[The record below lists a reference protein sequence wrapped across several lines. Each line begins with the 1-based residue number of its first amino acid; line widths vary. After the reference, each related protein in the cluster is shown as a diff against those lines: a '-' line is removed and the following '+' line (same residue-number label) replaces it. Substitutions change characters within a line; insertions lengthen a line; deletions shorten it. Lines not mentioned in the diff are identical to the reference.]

1 MSNDSRKI
9 YELESIRGLAA
20 LLVVF
25 YHLPKWNP
33 ILDIKI
39 INNGYLMVELFFVI
53 SGFVIFNA
61 YSNRINSR
69 NDLIKFQFLRFARLY
84 PVHLIFLLLFL
95 SIEILRYIT
104 TIHYGAQIL
113 KVAPFSTNSIQAFIE
128 QAFLLQSV
136 LPNGNATTYN
146 APAWSL
152 SVEFYTY
159 LIFAL
164 ILLLSKHNKIKAM
177 FALACISISLLIFK
191 STFGMENLLRC
202 FAGFFLGCL
211 IANYANHTKIILPK
225 YISLAIFLLLILF
238 LLTKNPGEF
247 DFFVF
252 FLTGALII
260 SLLNPQGILNKLLK
274 NRILLWLGEI
284 SYSLYMSHVFIIW
297 FVSQIFTRI
306 LGRYE
311 ANGPGAVSLSVLETI
326 ISSSLFTIL
335 VLLVSQLIYTFIE
348 KPFREKSRKF
358 ISRALIEPVK

>member
-1 MSNDSRKI
+1 MSIDSRKI

-20 LLVVF
+20 LLVAF

-61 YSNRINSR
+61 YSNRINSQK
-69 NDLIKFQFLRFARLY
+69 DLIKFQFLRFARLY

-104 TIHYGAQIL
+104 TIQYGDQVLRVI
-113 KVAPFSTNSIQAFIE
+113 PFSTNSFHAFIE
-128 QAFLLQSV
+128 QIFLLQSV

-146 APAWSL
+146 APAWSI

-164 ILLLSKHNKIKAM
+164 ILLWSKHNKIKIM
-177 FALACISISLLIFK
+177 FALACISMLLLILK

-202 FAGFFLGCL
+202 LAGFFLGCL
-211 IANYANHTKIILPK
+211 TANYTNHTKIILPK
-225 YISLAIFLLLILF
+225 YSSLAFFLLLILF
-238 LLTKNPGEF
+238 LITKSPDKF

-252 FLTGALII
+252 FLTAALII
-260 SLLNPQGILNKLLK
+260 SLLNPIGVMNKILK
-274 NRILLWLGEI
+274 NSFFLWLGEI

-297 FVSQIFTRI
+297 FISQTFTRV
-306 LGRYE
+306 LARHE
-311 ANGPGAVSLSVLETI
+311 TNGDGSLSLSVSETI
-326 ISSSLFTIL
+326 ISVLLFTIL
-335 VLLVSQLIYTFIE
+335 VLLVSQLMYAFIE
-348 KPFREKSRKF
+348 KPFREKSRAF
-358 ISRALIEPVK
+358 ISRVFTEPIN